1 MKWWIF
7 VKSARP
13 GAALLI
19 SYRVQCMYLYS
30 NVPHF
35 HTHLAIGSDASQM
48 ALSFAMLLLGLLF
61 FSSVSANTPGQKFEN
76 QLNSPDLSLGLSN
89 RTASP
94 QLTTE
99 GTVVSQQRDDFP
111 PHQCADSNTTTIC
124 VVPEAPAPWLALD
137 LGRGAHVE
145 RVEISS
151 REDCC
156 GERLS
161 NFQVRVTETLPPSGI
176 SLVFS

>member
-1 MKWWIF
+1 
-7 VKSARP
+7 
-13 GAALLI
+13 
-19 SYRVQCMYLYS
+19 
-30 NVPHF
+30 
-35 HTHLAIGSDASQM
+35 M
-48 ALSFAMLLLGLLF
+48 ALASPQACAEHCASVEGGLF
-61 FSSVSANTPGQKFEN
+61 WTYNIKNKNCHVKNSDSRRRHNGGVVSGTR
-76 QLNSPDLSLGLSN
+76 DCGLSN
-89 RTASP
+89 RTTSAQIKP
-94 QLTTE
+94 V

-161 NFQVRVTETLPPSGI
+161 NFQVRVTETLPPSGA
-176 SLVFS
+176 SLVLF

>member
-1 MKWWIF
+1 MY
-7 VKSARP
+7 SALQCVP
-13 GAALLI
+13 LYVPHAHFAIESETVQISQALPCFSLV
-19 SYRVQCMYLYS
+19 SFSSMVAPPRVQVRNLK
-30 NVPHF
+30 
-35 HTHLAIGSDASQM
+35 TK
-48 ALSFAMLLLGLLF
+48 SFSLLVS
-61 FSSVSANTPGQKFEN
+61 SSV
-76 QLNSPDLSLGLSN
+76 QLSSGCIKPV
-89 RTASP
+89 
-94 QLTTE
+94 
-99 GTVVSQQRDDFP
+99 GTFVSQQTDVFP

-161 NFQVRVTETLPPSGI
+161 NFQVRVTETLPPSGA
-176 SLVFS
+176 SLVLF